1 MAAFSLSF
9 PADYVLHIGAGSGRA
24 AEGYVQAGLDPVLLA
39 EADPEAMPGLQA
51 LAKRFAPVQAIA
63 AAVSAKGGP
72 GRFHSCNFAGLSS
85 LAAPAEA
92 LYQLFP
98 GLQVLAEETVET
110 QAIADLAARCGLPKA
125 GRGLLVLEAPGQ
137 ALALLQALEQAEC
150 LQHFQTLR
158 LQEGRDPLYRG
169 APGMAALRAGLEE
182 LGYISW
188 LEAAPEDPDRPYAV
202 AWRNSAAL
210 AAAEEL
216 QACGQAAEQDRAGLL
231 QAAEQ
236 ERAVAEQQLQACTAD
251 LAELQQRYGALLQE
265 KEVQEDLLRRL
276 ADRLAPLAGDAEA
289 AAPEPEE

>member
-24 AEGYVQAGLDPVLLA
+24 AEGYVQAGLDPVVLA

-110 QAIADLAARCGLPKA
+110 QAIADLAARCGLPEA

-158 LQEGRDPLYRG
+158 LQEGRDPLYRD
-169 APGMAALRAGLEE
+169 APGMAALRAGLEDM
-182 LGYISW
+182 GYISW

-202 AWRNSAAL
+202 AWRNNTAL
-210 AAAEEL
+210 AAVEEW
-216 QACGQAAEQDRAGLL
+216 QACG